1 MSEFG
6 DPCPDDQIEH
16 VFVVENECH
25 GWRLDRFLQ
34 KRIPRLSRERVQRVI
49 RGDCWLDGLKARP
62 GQTVRPGQSVLF
74 RRPAPTEPDVP
85 RTIPLVYTDDS
96 FYVIDKPAG
105 LPMHPTAKWHKSTL
119 TNVLREV
126 FPNEH
131 LQIAHRIDLET
142 SGLLLVARTAQ
153 ATSACKRAFA
163 RRLVKKKYVAIV
175 NGQPPDETVIDA
187 PLALGGGAVRVKMWV
202 RPEGLPSVTRVRTVE
217 RRGPF
222 ALVECEP
229 ITGRQHQIRAHLDH
243 IGCPIVGD
251 KLYPDET
258 IFADFQDH
266 GWEAIEGRVPL
277 ARQALHA
284 AWLQFP
290 HPVSGE
296 PVDVSVAMA
305 DDMQTFWDAQRAT

>member
-1 MSEFG
+1 MSSL
-6 DPCPDDQIEH
+6 DTPCPDDQIEH
-16 VFVVENECH
+16 TFLVENECH

-49 RGDCWLDGLKARP
+49 RGDCWVDGRPARP
-62 GQTVRPGQSVLF
+62 GQTVRPGQAVVF
-74 RRPAPTEPDVP
+74 RRPAPVEPEVP
-85 RTIPLVYTDDS
+85 RAIPVVYSDPS
-96 FYVIDKPAG
+96 FYVIDKPSG

-126 FPNEH
+126 FPDEH

-142 SGLLLVARTAQ
+142 SGLLLVARTAA
-153 ATSACKRAFA
+153 ATSALKRAFA
-163 RRLVKKKYVAIV
+163 RRQVKKKYLALVQGAL
-175 NGQPPDETVIDA
+175 PDSGTIDA
-187 PLALGGGAVRVKMWV
+187 PLGLGGGLVRVKMAV
-202 RPEGLPSVTRVRTVE
+202 RADGLPSVTRYRCVE
-217 RRGPF
+217 RRGDH

-266 GWEAIEGRVPL
+266 GWEAVADRIALP
-277 ARQALHA
+277 RQALHA
-284 AWLQFP
+284 AWLDFP
-290 HPVSGE
+290 HPDSGE
-296 PVDVSVAMA
+296 RVEVAVSLPA
-305 DDMQTFWDAQRAT
+305 DLQAYWDGLAT